1 MRCILLACLIV
12 LTLYLIFI
20 KYATPLVSP
29 ISTVLPVFAE
39 TDHIN
44 TISETDHNNTISE
57 TDHNNTIS
65 ETDHN
70 NTIYENTVKCST
82 PKFYP
87 QVHLL
92 QYLTPSMNSS
102 CKRLFKGDKK
112 ERRRIRKILKSW
124 KPPTDK
130 ETMNSLTNCS
140 LTKTDFLDNFYISET
155 EKNFP
160 LAFQMLLFY
169 QQNFLLQHIR
179 LLKYLYRP
187 HNIYCIHVDKK
198 SPKWWTDGLRQFT
211 KCFNNIFISTKQV
224 HIIYTSVSILD
235 AHLSCLKDLV
245 NVTTDWRYVITLNS
259 PEIPLVTNK
268 EMVDTLIKMNGTNIM
283 SAGVDA
289 LNKKN
294 KIPYKWIW
302 HKQVRKESGA
312 HLTTSQLGPIPYN
325 LTVYKSASSVN
336 SAMSRDFVK
345 FIVTDKRALA
355 LRERLQYVHSAEEFF
370 FVTLNYLKDA
380 PGNRHTIKK
389 GMTMPA
395 VTTPIWQYHRK
406 KSECLERHFVHN
418 ICIVSVSDLPYLKR
432 LTNLWFFNKYR
443 IDYDHVVM
451 DCMEELLLKKH
462 FKEYEVDC
470 INDRY

>member
-1 MRCILLACLIV
+1 MNGRN
-12 LTLYLIFI
+12 
-20 KYATPLVSP
+20 S
-29 ISTVLPVFAE
+29 LPQSKDTNCVA
-39 TDHIN
+39 
-44 TISETDHNNTISE
+44 
-57 TDHNNTIS
+57 
-65 ETDHN
+65 
-70 NTIYENTVKCST
+70 

-92 QYLTPSMNSS
+92 QYLNPSINAS
-102 CKRLFKGDKK
+102 CERLFKGDKQ
-112 ERRRIRKILKSW
+112 ERQHIRNVSKFW
-124 KPPTDK
+124 KPPNDT
-130 ETMNSLTNCS
+130 ETIELIKDCQYIR
-140 LTKTDFLDNFYISET
+140 LEFIENFYISET
-155 EKNFP
+155 ERNFP
-160 LAFQMLLFY
+160 LAFEMPIYY

-187 HNIYCIHVDKK
+187 HNIYCIHIDKK

-224 HIIYTSVSILD
+224 RVVYGSVSILD

-245 NVTTDWRYVITLNS
+245 NVAADWRYVITLNS

-268 EMVDTLIKMNGTNIM
+268 EVVDTLIKMNGTNIM
-283 SAGVDA
+283 STGKHFHDVSNNTNM
-289 LNKKN
+289 LEYGWLC
-294 KIPYKWIW
+294 YKHIVIG
-302 HKQVRKESGA
+302 HQIR
-312 HLTTSQLGPIPYN
+312 LTHSQLGPIPYN

-370 FVTLNYLKDA
+370 FVTLNDLKDA
-380 PGNRHTIKK
+380 PGNCHKIKE
-389 GMTMPA
+389 GMTIPVIRKA
-395 VTTPIWQYHRK
+395 IWQFQLK
-406 KSECLERHFVHN
+406 KSECLEKYFVHN
-418 ICIVSVSDLPYLKR
+418 FCIVSVSDLPYLKS
-432 LTNLWFFNKYR
+432 LTNTWFFNKYR
-443 IDYDHVVM
+443 IDYDHVVL